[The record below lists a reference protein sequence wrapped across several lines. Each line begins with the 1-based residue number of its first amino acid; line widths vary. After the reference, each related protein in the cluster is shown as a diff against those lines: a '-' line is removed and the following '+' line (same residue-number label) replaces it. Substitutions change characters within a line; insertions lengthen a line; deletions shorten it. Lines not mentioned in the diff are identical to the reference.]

1 MAIQP
6 IVIWGDEKYPNA
18 AKVIIVL
25 EELAVPY
32 TIRNVDWADVKKE
45 PYISV
50 NPNGRIPAIQD
61 PNAGITVWEVC
72 LSIQDHE
79 ATLTILLSLAPV

>member
-25 EELAVPY
+25 EELSIPY
-32 TIRNVDWADVKKE
+32 KIRNVDWADVKKE
-45 PYISV
+45 PYISI

-61 PNAGITVWEVC
+61 PNAGVTVWEVC
-72 LSIQDHE
+72 LTSLGHGP
-79 ATLTILLSLAPV
+79 TLTIALSLAHV